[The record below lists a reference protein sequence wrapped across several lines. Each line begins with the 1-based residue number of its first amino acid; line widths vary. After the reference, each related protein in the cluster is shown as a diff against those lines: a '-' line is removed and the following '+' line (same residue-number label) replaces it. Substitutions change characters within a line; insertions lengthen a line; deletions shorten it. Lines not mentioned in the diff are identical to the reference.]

1 MYVSDVVSSRLVSRP
16 VLLAIRILFAIFTIV
31 IMFWKISMDGP
42 AYFRYL
48 TTLSWTGIVIYYI
61 VVVAVSLT
69 YRNSKSEKEELPT
82 WVSYLIQ
89 FTFSTSQMLP
99 LIVTIIFWT
108 LLRYF
113 LAYADTSIVLF
124 LMVTPHV
131 ANLFIAQVEL
141 WLTKQKL
148 PLSRIA
154 YTLLAILA
162 YTILSWILNYCFG
175 VEFPYRFFQD
185 LLDIRATPGT
195 SIGWSIAFL
204 CIFFIMSLCIW
215 AEARLRDY
223 LMDRLFPRSDVVID
237 EPLNIPPKRIE
248 MSAMV

>member
-1 MYVSDVVSSRLVSRP
+1 MGVVSHPIHILNFTDATSHCHNH
-16 VLLAIRILFAIFTIV
+16 LLDIAPIL
-31 IMFWKISMDGP
+31 P
-42 AYFRYL
+42 
-48 TTLSWTGIVIYYI
+48 
-61 VVVAVSLT
+61 SLCRHFYCPFPHGDAPCSQSL
-69 YRNSKSEKEELPT
+69 YR
-82 WVSYLIQ
+82 
-89 FTFSTSQMLP
+89 
-99 LIVTIIFWT
+99 
-108 LLRYF
+108 
-113 LAYADTSIVLF
+113 
-124 LMVTPHV
+124 
-131 ANLFIAQVEL
+131 QVEL

-195 SIGWSIAFL
+195 YWVEY
-204 CIFFIMSLCIW
+204 CISMHFFIMSLCIW

-237 EPLNIPPKRIE
+237 EP
-248 MSAMV
+248 